1 MVNEYQLSGLSN
13 NNDGDDGCSVHA
25 AYRRTYSPGQLA
37 WSKGRRP
44 PGAVATFIART
55 VRVLVIGFLCY
66 SALEIVGVI
75 IIIIIITLSNAVIV
89 TSHNNSRWSAL
100 GKAFLWT

>member
-25 AYRRTYSPGQLA
+25 AYRRTYGPGRLA

-44 PGAVATFIART
+44 PGAVATFIACT
-55 VRVLVIGFLCY
+55 VRALVIGFLCY
-66 SALEIVGVI
+66 GALDFVGVI
-75 IIIIIITLSNAVIV
+75 IIIIMATCYPLSTGN
-89 TSHNNSRWSAL
+89 
-100 GKAFLWT
+100 